1 MAETSAAETVLSE
14 VTLAEVVLAG
24 HRQPGFL
31 LGVTVP
37 KAPKMTTE
45 YPLSQNRPRS
55 RQRAFA
61 SLPNT

>member
-31 LGVTVP
+31 LGGLPFP
-37 KAPKMTTE
+37 KHQK
-45 YPLSQNRPRS
+45 
-55 RQRAFA
+55 
-61 SLPNT
+61 